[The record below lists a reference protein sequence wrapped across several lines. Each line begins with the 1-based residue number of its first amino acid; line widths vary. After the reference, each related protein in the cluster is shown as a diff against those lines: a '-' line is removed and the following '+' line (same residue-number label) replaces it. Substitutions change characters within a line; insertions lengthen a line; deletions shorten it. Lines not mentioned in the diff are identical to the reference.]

1 MGFPWVFP
9 ARDAQESATP
19 GKGSEK
25 RCKDASRCHAQA
37 RGPGAVHGSSLGGIP
52 KCVFSTGGYLFIY
65 VYIYCIYILYI
76 YIVYIYIMYNLIN
89 MDIYIYIYCIYN
101 IINMDISGYI
111 IKARVVPQ

>member
-65 VYIYCIYILYI
+65 LYI
-76 YIVYIYIMYNLIN
+76 YIVYVYI
-89 MDIYIYIYCIYN
+89 IYCICIYN
-101 IINMDISGYI
+101 LLDMYI
-111 IKARVVPQ
+111 